1 MCSVLQSCEFSFAG
15 LVPIIHYIVV
25 VIPMYIECVC
35 RIYAFILDM
44 KAAFDP
50 LYVELFSL
58 EGWAFSAA
66 LRRFGCLWSL
76 VSILE
81 LL

>member
-1 MCSVLQSCEFSFAG
+1 MCSVLQSCDFSFAG
-15 LVPIIHYIVV
+15 LIPIIDYIVV
-25 VIPMYIECVC
+25 VKSMYISCAC
-35 RIYAFILDM
+35 RIHACILDM
-44 KAAFDP
+44 KAAFDHHDA
-50 LYVELFSL
+50 ELFSL

-66 LRRFGCLWSL
+66 LRCFGCLWSL